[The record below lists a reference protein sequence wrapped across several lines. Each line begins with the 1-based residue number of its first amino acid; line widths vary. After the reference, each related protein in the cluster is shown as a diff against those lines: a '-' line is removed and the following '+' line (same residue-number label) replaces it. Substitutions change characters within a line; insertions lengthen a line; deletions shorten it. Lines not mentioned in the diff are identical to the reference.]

1 MQNRKNKKGFTLV
14 ELIVVI
20 AIIGILA
27 AVLIPT
33 FSGAIDSANRGSV
46 ESTASSLKTAYLA
59 LTTDPDY
66 GTNVKYTAAVDPG
79 SAKYE
84 AAFDSTSLA
93 QYANGENDTT
103 TGTKIKI
110 VCTGSGTTY
119 TVTGF
124 VYVDNGYYAYF
135 DASKNELTVEKTTDG
150 GISLEKAPDGTFYVT
165 GKVTN
170 P

>member
-1 MQNRKNKKGFTLV
+1 MTHAEQKKQERLYAGR
-14 ELIVVI
+14 
-20 AIIGILA
+20 ADRGHRHHRY
-27 AVLIPT
+27 
-33 FSGAIDSANRGSV
+33 SGRRADPHLLRRHRQRQPRLGGV
-46 ESTASSLKTAYLA
+46 HRQLLKDRL
-59 LTTDPDY
+59 
-66 GTNVKYTAAVDPG
+66 PG
-79 SAKYE
+79 P